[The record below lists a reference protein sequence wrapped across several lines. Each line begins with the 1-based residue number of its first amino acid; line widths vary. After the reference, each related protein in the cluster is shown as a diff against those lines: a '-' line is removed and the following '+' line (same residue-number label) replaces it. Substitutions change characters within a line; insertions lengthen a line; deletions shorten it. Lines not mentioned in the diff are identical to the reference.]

1 MKETK
6 SREEKKEDRENWERM
21 QRKGWKQK
29 WGRSERRNGK
39 KLEEGGM
46 KEKNK
51 QNKTVW
57 DQKAEIPGSSSMRFI
72 LQNTVL
78 HLWRKQRDWKR
89 VHFVLHWTLSFMP
102 MFLVT
107 ATSALSTHC
116 FMTVSLKSLLLAN
129 SQKHPWQL
137 SPWPSSDQTR
147 IAQHLLLLLI
157 PDTFFLG
164 SAHWAEGP
172 TVSAELPS

>member
-6 SREEKKEDRENWERM
+6 NREEKKEGRENWERM

-29 WGRSERRNGK
+29 WERSERRNGK
-39 KLEEGGM
+39 KLKEGGM
-46 KEKNK
+46 KEKKKK
-51 QNKTVW
+51 QCETRKH
-57 DQKAEIPGSSSMRFI
+57 RF
-72 LQNTVL
+72 LAVRAWGLPCRTPQ
-78 HLWRKQRDWKR
+78 RKQRDWKR
-89 VHFVLHWTLSFMP
+89 VHFVLHCTLSFMP
-102 MFLVT
+102 MFPVT

-116 FMTVSLKSLLLAN
+116 FMTVSLKSLLLAD

>member
-6 SREEKKEDRENWERM
+6 NREEKKEGRENWERM

-29 WGRSERRNGK
+29 WGRSERRNRK
-39 KLEEGGM
+39 KLKEGGM
-46 KEKNK
+46 KEKK
-51 QNKTVW
+51 KTVW
-57 DQKAEIPGSSSMRFI
+57 DQKTQIPGSWSMRFA
-72 LQNTVL
+72 LQNAVL
-78 HLWRKQRDWKR
+78 HLQRKQRDWKR
-89 VHFVLHWTLSFMP
+89 VHFVLHCTLSFMP
-102 MFLVT
+102 MFPVT

-116 FMTVSLKSLLLAN
+116 FMTVSLKSLLLAD